1 MRAAPSAMFGERRK
15 KPVALSSEAGFEF
28 LRTIT
33 VAAGPRFLT
42 VQVATIST
50 SVCILHAQ
58 EVEILLPIRPLLG
71 QWLPAETDFHPGDRV
86 MGVYPCLFHIPEIFI
101 SGNRPLA
108 QCLVMDGASERC
120 LSPGLDA
127 SFYQVTHCS

>member
-1 MRAAPSAMFGERRK
+1 VLGINIEPIEKRVSLA
-15 KPVALSSEAGFEF
+15 SEACFEF
-28 LRTIT
+28 LCTIT

-71 QWLPAETDFHPGDRV
+71 QWLAAETDFHPRMGPKRAKRTQGEFRTGD
-86 MGVYPCLFHIPEIFI
+86 
-101 SGNRPLA
+101 
-108 QCLVMDGASERC
+108 
-120 LSPGLDA
+120 
-127 SFYQVTHCS
+127 